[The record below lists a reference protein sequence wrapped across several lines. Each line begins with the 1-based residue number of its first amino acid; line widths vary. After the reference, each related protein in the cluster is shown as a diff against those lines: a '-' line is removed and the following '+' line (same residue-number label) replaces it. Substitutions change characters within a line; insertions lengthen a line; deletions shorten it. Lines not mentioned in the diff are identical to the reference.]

1 MYVDPFV
8 AGVVATIM
16 VELVLVIG
24 IALFVTRR
32 KTKGGFSNGKDQSGA
47 GTGNQRQPQSD

>member
-24 IALFVTRR
+24 IALFM
-32 KTKGGFSNGKDQSGA
+32 
-47 GTGNQRQPQSD
+47 GNKNKNK

>member
-8 AGVVATIM
+8 AGVVTTIM

-24 IALFVTRR
+24 IALFM
-32 KTKGGFSNGKDQSGA
+32 
-47 GTGNQRQPQSD
+47 GNKKKN

>member
-8 AGVVATIM
+8 TGVIATIM

-24 IALFVTRR
+24 IALFM
-32 KTKGGFSNGKDQSGA
+32 
-47 GTGNQRQPQSD
+47 GNKKK

>member
-8 AGVVATIM
+8 AGVIATIM

-24 IALFVTRR
+24 IAL
-32 KTKGGFSNGKDQSGA
+32 SM
-47 GTGNQRQPQSD
+47 GNKKK

>member
-24 IALFVTRR
+24 IALFM
-32 KTKGGFSNGKDQSGA
+32 
-47 GTGNQRQPQSD
+47 GNKKKN